1 VGIWDAVR
9 AIREYLSDHYPDLE
23 LRDHEVMDVLRRRR
37 AKYYGEPLD
46 LSDVIQDVLAAMAEQ
61 VISEAT
67 QIWHGAAALNVIL
80 VTGGGALLLAPAI
93 KAHFRHAHVVDDPI
107 FANALGFWRFA
118 QRLAA

>member
-1 VGIWDAVR
+1 MGIWDAVR

-23 LRDHEVMDVLRRRR
+23 LRDHEVMDALRQRR

-80 VTGGGALLLAPAI
+80 VTGGGALLL
-93 KAHFRHAHVVDDPI
+93 
-107 FANALGFWRFA
+107 
-118 QRLAA
+118 